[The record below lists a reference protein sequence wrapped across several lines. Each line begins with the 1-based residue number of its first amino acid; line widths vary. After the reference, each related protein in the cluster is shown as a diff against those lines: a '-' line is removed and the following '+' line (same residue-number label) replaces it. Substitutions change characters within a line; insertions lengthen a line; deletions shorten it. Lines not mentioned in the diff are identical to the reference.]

1 MSKKLSQAAIDAAYD
16 DLDDGQELVAP
27 RPRVPKALRQ
37 KTQHEPSQLPV
48 LRYTDTG
55 QPVRIWTPN
64 LDSAAWRQAQDFAS
78 LPFIH
83 PKGLALMPDV
93 HVGRGVCVG
102 SVLPTVGALV
112 PAAAGTDLGCGMMA
126 VRLDLNA
133 RQLPDNLRAL
143 RKRLE
148 NRIPVGAGQSHREVP
163 ERVVRAWKTVEDRYL
178 EVTAFHPRLSLRDP
192 QRHLGTLGGGNHFVE
207 ISLDE
212 RSQVWVVIHSGS
224 RGPGSAL
231 GQWFIDQAWR
241 RAKAEGSALAHLG
254 WFPEQDPLFD
264 PYVQGLLWSQD
275 FALLNR
281 QVMLEEVMDV
291 LEIEMGRRPDVN
303 GEAINCF
310 SGETRI
316 ITDKGV
322 KNIGDLSG
330 SIVKVLSRGG
340 VWVDAPIRC
349 FGTQE
354 LFRLEIERFGNRK
367 TIFATA
373 GHRWIIAPQQ
383 RKEFERTTIELKE
396 GDRLLSVKLERKNR
410 LSHPEGVA
418 RGFVFGDGS
427 CSEYKSRAN
436 FCGSKDLAM
445 LPIFEENGFGL
456 PPRSYPKKSLKVVN
470 GLPLAWK
477 KEKPSFDCFDDDY
490 LYSWLKGYFF
500 ADGDVDKTGRMT
512 LSSSCLKNLEF
523 VKDLCMRVGVSTY
536 AIQSRKRTGFG
547 KESSLYL
554 LRFSREGVSPDFF
567 VSPVHRERFEKT
579 YKKVSPRKN
588 WVVKSVTKTNRVEP
602 VYCAVVD
609 LHHCFALEDEILTGN
624 CHHNYTARE
633 THFGED
639 LWITRKGAIRAGV
652 GEWGVIPG
660 SMGAETYIV
669 KGKGMADSYC
679 SCAHGAGRAMSRTQ
693 AREHFTVADLKK
705 AVAGVECKITR
716 ARVDEIPSAYKPI
729 KQVMEHQ
736 KDLVEPLFVLKQI
749 LCLKGD

>member
-1 MSKKLSQAAIDAAYD
+1 MSKKLSQAAINAAYND
-16 DLDDGQELVAP
+16 VDDGQELVAP
-27 RPRVPKALRQ
+27 RPRVPKALR
-37 KTQHEPSQLPV
+37 KKAPSEPSQLPV

-148 NRIPVGAGQSHREVP
+148 NRIPAGAGQSHREVP
-163 ERVVRAWKTVEDRYL
+163 EHVMRAWKTMEDRYL

-254 WFPEQDPLFD
+254 WIPEQDPLFD

-281 QVMLEEVMDV
+281 QVMLKEVMDV
-291 LEIEMGRRPDVN
+291 LEIEMGSRPGIN

-310 SGETRI
+310 SGETKI
-316 ITDKGV
+316 ITDRGV
-322 KNIGDLSG
+322 KKIGDLSG
-330 SIVKVLSRGG
+330 SLVKVLSRGG
-340 VWVDAPIRC
+340 VWVDAPIKC

-354 LFRLEIERFGNRK
+354 LFRLEVERFGIRK

-373 GHRWIIAPQQ
+373 GHRWIVAPQQ
-383 RKEFERTTIELKE
+383 RKELEKTTIELKD
-396 GDRLLSVKLERKNR
+396 GDRL
-410 LSHPEGVA
+410 A
-418 RGFVFGDGS
+418 
-427 CSEYKSRAN
+427 A
-436 FCGSKDLAM
+436 
-445 LPIFEENGFGL
+445 
-456 PPRSYPKKSLKVVN
+456 
-470 GLPLAWK
+470 
-477 KEKPSFDCFDDDY
+477 
-490 LYSWLKGYFF
+490 
-500 ADGDVDKTGRMT
+500 
-512 LSSSCLKNLEF
+512 
-523 VKDLCMRVGVSTY
+523 
-536 AIQSRKRTGFG
+536 
-547 KESSLYL
+547 
-554 LRFSREGVSPDFF
+554 
-567 VSPVHRERFEKT
+567 
-579 YKKVSPRKN
+579 
-588 WVVKSVTKTNRVEP
+588 
-602 VYCAVVD
+602 
-609 LHHCFALEDEILTGN
+609 
-624 CHHNYTARE
+624 
-633 THFGED
+633 
-639 LWITRKGAIRAGV
+639 
-652 GEWGVIPG
+652 
-660 SMGAETYIV
+660 
-669 KGKGMADSYC
+669 
-679 SCAHGAGRAMSRTQ
+679 
-693 AREHFTVADLKK
+693 
-705 AVAGVECKITR
+705 
-716 ARVDEIPSAYKPI
+716 
-729 KQVMEHQ
+729 
-736 KDLVEPLFVLKQI
+736 
-749 LCLKGD
+749 

>member
-281 QVMLEEVMDV
+281 QVMFEEVMDV
-291 LEIEMGRRPDVN
+291 LELELGRRPEVI
-303 GEAINCF
+303 GEA
-310 SGETRI
+310 
-316 ITDKGV
+316 
-322 KNIGDLSG
+322 L
-330 SIVKVLSRGG
+330 
-340 VWVDAPIRC
+340 
-349 FGTQE
+349 
-354 LFRLEIERFGNRK
+354 
-367 TIFATA
+367 
-373 GHRWIIAPQQ
+373 
-383 RKEFERTTIELKE
+383 
-396 GDRLLSVKLERKNR
+396 
-410 LSHPEGVA
+410 
-418 RGFVFGDGS
+418 
-427 CSEYKSRAN
+427 
-436 FCGSKDLAM
+436 
-445 LPIFEENGFGL
+445 
-456 PPRSYPKKSLKVVN
+456 
-470 GLPLAWK
+470 
-477 KEKPSFDCFDDDY
+477 
-490 LYSWLKGYFF
+490 
-500 ADGDVDKTGRMT
+500 
-512 LSSSCLKNLEF
+512 
-523 VKDLCMRVGVSTY
+523 
-536 AIQSRKRTGFG
+536 
-547 KESSLYL
+547 
-554 LRFSREGVSPDFF
+554 
-567 VSPVHRERFEKT
+567 
-579 YKKVSPRKN
+579 
-588 WVVKSVTKTNRVEP
+588 
-602 VYCAVVD
+602 
-609 LHHCFALEDEILTGN
+609 N

-669 KGKGMADSYC
+669 KGKGMAESYC